1 MSRFYDEVVVAS
13 GTSPDTSLDK
23 GGRADH
29 EAPLTGDSQA
39 RFQKIRTA
47 GIFVLGPLSGLLFIC
62 LLPLMSLLIVV
73 TLLSKM
79 ASASDVMHSEE
90 AAMCMGCHASQ
101 DVVKTFGN
109 KEKMSVRISE
119 RHFKDSVHGF
129 LSCTGCHSK
138 VSMDNHPS
146 AQYASRKE
154 FAVQI
159 SQACKGCHS
168 HEQLMVK
175 PMHRAAISRSNAP
188 PCSECHG
195 SHSIRKSAGWKEAA
209 STSQYCLT
217 CHKKD
222 LSTSVNGETLS
233 LMIDEKLL
241 RGSVHSSHECSYCH
255 SEYSKT
261 THPLREFKNKR
272 ELSIAFSGVCKGCHT
287 DKYQQHQGSIHASLL
302 NQGNRN
308 APVCT
313 DCHGAHAVGPKLL
326 AETMSGTPCRKCHE
340 STFEAYK
347 SSVHGQAK
355 MSGNTKA
362 PICSSCHS
370 AHQVMPALAP
380 RSPKATC
387 FGCHKDAAALHK
399 EWLPNADL
407 HLDAIA
413 CTACHVPEAE
423 HTVYLRVTDSSSGAS
438 INKAKLKEYLGPG
451 YDDLTSAGKNGLDDK
466 HLWTVYQQLG
476 DKKSAAG
483 ITGTLGLQDC
493 NKSHS
498 LASKKWAVKQCD
510 SCHDANSKFFKTVAM
525 AIIAPD
531 GHEEHYAV
539 NRAVLGS
546 VITLLPINQFYAI
559 GGTRLRFLD
568 ILGILMV
575 FGGMSVP
582 IVHLTLRFLTIPI
595 REAKRLNKLRREGRR

>member
-1 MSRFYDEVVVAS
+1 MFRFYDEAVVADGMS
-13 GTSPDTSLDK
+13 HDLSEDIGNAAEREMLSDSD
-23 GGRADH
+23 RR
-29 EAPLTGDSQA
+29 LTL
-39 RFQKIRTA
+39 QKIRTA
-47 GIFVLGPLSGLLFIC
+47 GIFVLSPLSGLLFIC

-79 ASASDVMHSEE
+79 ASASDVMQSEE
-90 AAMCMGCHASQ
+90 AAMCMGCHANQ
-101 DVVKTFGN
+101 DAVKTFGN
-109 KEKMSVRISE
+109 KEKLSVRISE

-129 LSCTGCHSK
+129 LTCTSCHST

-146 AQYASRKE
+146 ANYASRRA

-159 SQACKGCHS
+159 STACKGCHS
-168 HEQLMVK
+168 DEQLMAK
-175 PMHRAAISRSNAP
+175 PMHREAIRRSNAP
-188 PCSECHG
+188 PCSDCHG
-195 SHSIRKSAGWKEAA
+195 SHSIRKSSGWKEAA

-222 LSTSVNGETLS
+222 LSISVNGETLS
-233 LMIDEKLL
+233 LTIDEKTL
-241 RGSVHSSHECSYCH
+241 RGSVHSSHECSQCH

-261 THPLREFKNKR
+261 SHPLREFKNRR
-272 ELSIAFSGVCKGCHT
+272 ELSIALSGVCKGCHT
-287 DKYQQHQGSIHASLL
+287 DKYMQHQGSIHSSLL
-302 NQGNRN
+302 RQGNRN

-326 AETMSGTPCRKCHE
+326 AESISGTPCRKCHE

-355 MSGNTKA
+355 MSGNSHA
-362 PICSSCHS
+362 PICSTCHS
-370 AHQVMPALAP
+370 AHQVKPALAS
-380 RSPKATC
+380 RSPRATC
-387 FGCHKDAAALHK
+387 FGCHKDAAVKHK

-423 HTVYLRVTDSSSGAS
+423 HTVYLRVTDSRSGAS
-438 INKAKLKEYLGPG
+438 VNKAKLKEYLGPG
-451 YDDLTSAGKNGLDDK
+451 YNDLTTAGPGGLDEK
-466 HLWTVYQQLG
+466 NLWDVYRQLG
-476 DKKSAAG
+476 DKNSSAELS
-483 ITGTLGLQDC
+483 GTLGLQDC
-493 NKSHS
+493 NKSHN

-510 SCHDANSKFFKTVAM
+510 SCHDANSKFFKSVVM

-559 GGTRLRFLD
+559 GSTRLRFLD

-582 IVHLTLRFLTIPI
+582 IVHLTLRFLTIPV
-595 REAKRLNKLRREGRR
+595 REAKRLNKLRRGDRR